1 MFRQNSWLDTN
12 KTIKKLFQLWIKY
25 WDEHGQVFY
34 HDEHKYGL
42 MESWITYVVCEEKK
56 VLLTVSVS
64 WLDLR

>member
-1 MFRQNSWLDTN
+1 MTLYKYDN
-12 KTIKKLFQLWIKY
+12 KKAISTRIKY
-25 WDEHGQVFY
+25 WNEHAQLFY